1 MALSCRSRAM
11 TAKKCAKRE
20 LPNIVLKKKMNI
32 HEQWTRVTRFKP
44 LWVSVV
50 IHCFCDN
57 YFTRKQNNN
66 NNNNNNNNKQLVSN
80 GLLTLSS
87 SDTCEVLFFSSCC
100 WCFTV
105 FSKCSILDFFCLS
118 CSWFWSRLAF
128 ISEILGKKYNELLR
142 EKLCWKNKSDE

>member
-1 MALSCRSRAM
+1 M
-11 TAKKCAKRE
+11 TAKQCTKRIARAKLLNLWLFWGHSE
-20 LPNIVLKKKMNI
+20 GFQIYYLKKMNI
-32 HEQWTRVTRFKP
+32 HEHWTRVTRFKP

-50 IHCFCDN
+50 IHCVCDT

-66 NNNNNNNNKQLVSN
+66 NNNNKQLVFN
-80 GLLTLSS
+80 ALLTLSS

-100 WCFTV
+100 WFFTV

-128 ISEILGKKYNELLR
+128 ISEILRKKYNELLR
-142 EKLCWKNKSDE
+142 E